1 MLSFLVSMQCYPTFG
16 VRRSLLF
23 SVTFGTRQWV
33 FCADKSADRSQDFDF
48 HVFCVAD
55 GGSIDWSS
63 KIANWFDPHT
73 RFVAIIVSKG
83 ADVFSTDSW
92 TLCVV
97 GSNSLDS
104 EDAFLQVASW
114 NGQVF
119 RFFGVCSLY
128 VFNEH
133 IAKESQRDNVN
144 DIQNHVTDVIG
155 WVYQGQSLDAFS
167 EHDSYLGPFN
177 GHVNGACIM
186 KELHTLVIRFQRR
199 IKVN

>member
-1 MLSFLVSMQCYPTFG
+1 M
-16 VRRSLLF
+16 LF
-23 SVTFGTRQWV
+23 SVIFGTLRWV
-33 FCADKSADRSQDFDF
+33 FFVDSSADRSQEFDL

-55 GGSIDWSS
+55 GGSIDWSP
-63 KIANWFDPHT
+63 KIASWFDPHI
-73 RFVAIIVSKG
+73 RFVAIVVLKG

-92 TLCVV
+92 TLCIV

-128 VFNEH
+128 AFIEH
-133 IAKESQRDNVN
+133 IAKDSQRDNVN
-144 DIQNHVTDVIG
+144 DIENHVAEVTG

-167 EHDSYLGPFN
+167 ENDSYLGPFN

-186 KELHTLVIRFQRR
+186 KELHTWVVRLHWSTKF
-199 IKVN
+199 N